1 MPKKAKASWERHA
14 RPFIQREKRIAPLH
28 GLRAVLRRTTA
39 GNALI
44 IVSLISLLS
53 TGGGENQPRAP
64 SAALLFLERTVP
76 EKGKVSLAGA
86 NSKILPENLREFRGV
101 HSALGASAILVYPE
115 PVVC

>member
-1 MPKKAKASWERHA
+1 MPKKAKASWEGHA

-28 GLRAVLRRTTA
+28 GLRADLRRA

-64 SAALLFLERTVP
+64 SVALLFLERTVP

-86 NSKILPENLREFRGV
+86 KSKILPENPREFLGV
-101 HSALGASAILVYPE
+101 HSALGASAILLYPE
-115 PVVC
+115 PVAC